1 MLNRV
6 DTVGT
11 FTDGKSSVEHQ
22 INIHVNDLTE
32 VTNNND
38 ISLKEVLAGLMYVME
53 YRIKGGRLPHL
64 DYELMKRLC
73 NGLLSNIGHCE
84 KEHFQNIPTEESD
97 MALHLFGEFIQE
109 VEEFRQV
116 VRGVP
121 VTDLAYALKIHR
133 RCTSSSTDEQKR
145 SAVAVIG
152 LLTKNFTEFSDWK
165 DLVKHDEHSMVEK
178 VLKEYEPTLEIPEMP
193 KSPEDLL
200 PPQSLWIDRKVK
212 VLLDMFKVDKDK
224 GLSSDAIEGLRNH
237 YGPNNLQPPPKP
249 SVLKMLFGQIYNFMN
264 IILIIA
270 TIVEICI
277 GEYKDAVV
285 LFVVIVIN
293 IVIGFTQEYKAE
305 KALEALTS
313 LTIPQ
318 ALVLRDGKQE
328 KINSSELVPGDIV
341 ILDEGEGVPADL
353 RIIEQ
358 SQLEI
363 VESILTG
370 ESVPTAKDIKH
381 IRSRTRKIP
390 LAECKGNAFMGTVV
404 AHGRGK
410 GLVVRTGE
418 YTEIGKISNSIT
430 SQPQAKTSIQ
440 RKLDVLGKWL
450 VVLAIVLCIII
461 VVINLIYG
469 NDTKETINIGLSL
482 AVSVIPEGLVA
493 VVTVTMALGVR
504 RMAKRNAIVR
514 KLPSVETLGS
524 VTVICSDK
532 TGTLT
537 EGKMGTSL
545 IWTID
550 DCGYTFTESTNIDP
564 NKGTVQKLDTGDI
577 TEETLATAKDTGKTY
592 DEADSQLMAAIL
604 SASLCNNSSVLLDPE
619 TNEWKSIGDPTE
631 VAMIIAAQKAGFSRE
646 SWEKNGFIKL
656 GEYPFDSERKLMSV
670 IYTTRKD
677 DDNSKTTTTEDKATA
692 DISNINTLE
701 NICPVPNTSLVLAK
715 GAPEAILQRSISYI
729 PSNTTGHG
737 SLNELINGEQKE
749 LNNEI
754 KALIATRNEQMA
766 SRGLRVLAL
775 ALRKVGHDEAKAIVK
790 SENMTESEKDLSFI
804 GLIGLID
811 PPKKGVRESIS
822 TCKTA
827 GIRVIMITGDHVTTA
842 SAIAKQL
849 GIIDPDNVNMQRTM
863 KGSELDLLSDDA
875 IKELKPFPSVFARV
889 SPDNKLKI
897 VKALQSRNELA
908 AMTGDGVNDA
918 PAIKKADVGIAMGLS
933 GTEITKQA
941 ADIILADDNFSTIVE
956 AVREGRRVY
965 DNILKFIIYLLSC
978 NSAEIQLMMV
988 CTIFNIPLP
997 FTTIMILW
1005 ANIIA
1010 DVPPATALGLEPPEK
1025 DVMERYP
1032 NDPQAGVLNVR
1043 TTISAVLQGTIQ
1055 AGVSFLLYMLAK
1067 ETKILGEA
1075 KYDNIIDKDTN
1086 QFHYAQTVAFAGL
1099 ITLQLIQAFHSRSV
1113 STSIFKTGIMDNKWL
1128 VGANI
1133 LSFVLMLIGIY
1144 VPGISDFL
1152 ENYDIYWQA
1161 WLGIIVG
1168 LIIQLVIIELLKAY
1182 LRRYEHKENLK
1193 KRQRFL
1199 DNV

>member
-1 MLNRV
+1 MLKRV

-38 ISLKEVLAGLMYVME
+38 ISLKEILAGLMYVME

-64 DYELMKRLC
+64 DYDLMKRLC

-121 VTDLAYALKIHR
+121 VTDLAYSLKIHR
-133 RCTSSSTDEQKR
+133 RCTSSATDEQKK

-165 DLVKHDEHSMVEK
+165 DLVKKDEHSMVEK
-178 VLKEYEPTLEIPEMP
+178 VLKEYENTLEIPEMP

-200 PPQSLWIDRKVK
+200 PPQSLWIDRKVN

-224 GLSSDAIEGLRNH
+224 GLSSDSIENLRKH

-249 SVLKMLFGQIYNFMN
+249 SPLKMLLGQIYNFMN

-277 GEYKDAVV
+277 GEYKDAAV

-318 ALVLRDGKQE
+318 ALVIRDGKQE
-328 KINSSELVPGDIV
+328 KINSSELVPGDVV

-370 ESVPTAKDIKH
+370 ESVPTSKDIKH

-390 LAECKGNAFMGTVV
+390 LADCRGNAFMGTVV

-410 GLVVRTGE
+410 GLVVRTGDN
-418 YTEIGKISNSIT
+418 TEIGKISNSIT
-430 SQPQAKTSIQ
+430 SQPQVKTNIQ
-440 RKLDVLGKWL
+440 RKLDILGKWL
-450 VVLAIVLCIII
+450 VVIAIVLCIII

-469 NDTKETINIGLSL
+469 NDKKETINVGLSL

-550 DCGYTFTESTNIDP
+550 DCAYTFTESTNIDP
-564 NKGTVQKLDTGDI
+564 NKGTVQKLSAGEI
-577 TEETLATAKDTGKTY
+577 TEENLSTAADTGKTY
-592 DEADSQLMAAIL
+592 DTTDPQLMAAIL
-604 SASLCNNSSVLLDPE
+604 SASLCNNSSVVIDPE

-631 VAMIIAAQKAGFSRE
+631 VAMIVAAQKAGFSRD
-646 SWEKNGFIKL
+646 SWEKNGLRKL

-670 IYTTRKD
+670 IYTSTRKD
-677 DDNSKTTTTEDKATA
+677 EPATGETDMTA
-692 DISNINTLE
+692 QNANAASPI
-701 NICPVPNTSLVLAK
+701 PNTSIVLAK
-715 GAPEAILQRSISYI
+715 GAPEAILQRSISYV
-729 PSNTTGHG
+729 PSTAAGHG
-737 SLNELINGEQKE
+737 SLSELINGEQKE
-749 LNNEI
+749 LTNEI

-775 ALRKVGHDEAKAIVK
+775 AIRKVGHEEAEDIVK
-790 SENMTESEKDLSFI
+790 SEKMEKSETQLSFI

-811 PPKKGVRESIS
+811 PPKKGVRESIA

-842 SAIAKQL
+842 SAIARQL
-849 GIIDPDNVNMQRTM
+849 GIIDPDNVSMQRTM

-875 IKELKPFPSVFARV
+875 IAELKPFPSVFARV

-897 VKALQSRNELA
+897 VKALQARGELD

-941 ADIILADDNFSTIVE
+941 ADIVLADDNFSTIVE
-956 AVREGRRVY
+956 AIREGRRVY

-1010 DVPPATALGLEPPEK
+1010 DVPPATALGLEPPER

-1032 NDPQAGVLNVR
+1032 NDPKAGVLNVP

-1055 AGVSFLLYMLAK
+1055 AGVSFGLYMLGK
-1067 ETKILGEA
+1067 ETEILGKA
-1075 KYDNIIDKDTN
+1075 KDCT
-1086 QFHYAQTVAFAGL
+1086 QFQYAQTVAFAGL

-1113 STSIFKTGIMDNKWL
+1113 STSIFRTGIWDNKWL
-1128 VGANI
+1128 IGANL

-1152 ENYDIYWQA
+1152 ENYDINWQA
-1161 WLGIIVG
+1161 WLGIIIG

-1182 LRRYEHKENLK
+1182 LRRYEHKENMK

>member
-32 VTNNND
+32 VSNNND

-64 DYELMKRLC
+64 DYDLMKRLC

-116 VRGVP
+116 VREVP
-121 VTDLAYALKIHR
+121 VTDLAYDLKIHR
-133 RCTSSSTDEQKR
+133 RCTSSASDEQKK

-152 LLTKNFTEFSDWK
+152 LLTKNFTEFADWK
-165 DLVKHDEHSMVEK
+165 DLVKHDEHNMVEK
-178 VLKEYEPTLEIPEMP
+178 VLKEYEHSLEIPEMP

-200 PPQSLWIDRKVK
+200 PPQSLWIDRKVN

-224 GLSSDAIEGLRNH
+224 GLSSNQIEGLRNH
-237 YGPNNLQPPPKP
+237 YGTNNLQPPPKP
-249 SVLKMLFGQIYNFMN
+249 SIFKMIIEQVRNFMN

-277 GEYKDAVV
+277 GEYKDAAV

-293 IVIGFTQEYKAE
+293 VVIGFTQEFKAE

-318 ALVLRDGKQE
+318 ALVIRDGTQE
-328 KINSSELVPGDIV
+328 KINSSDLVPGDIV

-390 LAECKGNAFMGTVV
+390 LADCKGNAFMGTVV

-418 YTEIGKISNSIT
+418 FTEIGKISNSIT

-440 RKLDVLGKWL
+440 RKLDILGKWL
-450 VVLAIVLCIII
+450 VVIAIVLCVII
-461 VVINLIYG
+461 VIINICYG
-469 NDTKETINIGLSL
+469 NKIKETIEIGLSL

-493 VVTVTMALGVR
+493 VVTVAMALGVR

-550 DCGYTFTESTNIDP
+550 DCAYTFTESTNMDP
-564 NKGTVQKLDTGDI
+564 NKGTVQKLATGEI
-577 TEETLATAKDTGKTY
+577 TEENLVTAVDTGKTY
-592 DEADSQLMAAIL
+592 DTADAQLMAAIL
-604 SASLCNNSSVLLDPE
+604 SASLCNNSSVLLDSE
-619 TNEWKSIGDPTE
+619 TNQWKSIGDPTE
-631 VAMIIAAQKAGFSRE
+631 VAMIVAAEKAGFSRS
-646 SWEKNGFIKL
+646 SWEKNGFTKL

-670 IYTTRKD
+670 IYTTTNNAPATGEID
-677 DDNSKTTTTEDKATA
+677 MSANTTIDTV
-692 DISNINTLE
+692 
-701 NICPVPNTSLVLAK
+701 CPVPNTSIVLAK
-715 GAPEAILQRSISYI
+715 GAPEAILQRSISYV
-729 PSNTTGHG
+729 PSLNPGHG
-737 SLNELINGEQKE
+737 SLNELINGEQKP
-749 LNNEI
+749 LTNEA

-766 SRGLRVLAL
+766 GRGLRVLAL
-775 ALRKVGHDEAKAIVK
+775 AIRKVGHEEAQAIVK
-790 SENMTESEKDLSFI
+790 SENQQDSESNLSFI

-811 PPKKGVRESIS
+811 PPKKGVRESIT
-822 TCKTA
+822 TCKNA

-842 SAIAKQL
+842 SAIARQL
-849 GIIDPDNVNMQRTM
+849 GIIDAENVNMQRTM

-875 IKELKPFPSVFARV
+875 ISELKPFPSVFARV

-897 VKALQSRNELA
+897 VKALQTRHELA

-918 PAIKKADVGIAMGLS
+918 PAIKKADVGIAMGIG

-941 ADIILADDNFSTIVE
+941 ADIVLADDNFSTIVE
-956 AVREGRRVY
+956 AIREGRRVY
-965 DNILKFIIYLLSC
+965 DNILKFIVYLLSC
-978 NSAEIQLMMV
+978 NSAEIQLMMI

-1010 DVPPATALGLEPPEK
+1010 DVPPATALGLEPPEH

-1032 NDPQAGVLNVR
+1032 NDPQSGILNIR
-1043 TTISAVLQGTIQ
+1043 TTIAAVLQGTIQ
-1055 AGVSFLLYMLAK
+1055 AGVSFVLYMIAK
-1067 ETKILGEA
+1067 ETKILGDAET
-1075 KYDNIIDKDTN
+1075 KHVCT
-1086 QFHYAQTVAFAGL
+1086 QFQYAQTVAFAAL

-1113 STSIFKTGIMDNKWL
+1113 YTSVFKTGILENKWL
-1128 VGANI
+1128 VYANI

-1152 ENYDIYWQA
+1152 ENYDIFWQA
-1161 WLGIIVG
+1161 WLGIIIG
-1168 LIIQLVIIELLKAY
+1168 LIVQLVIIELLKAY
-1182 LRRYEHKENLK
+1182 LRRYEHKVNLK
-1193 KRQRFL
+1193 KKQRFL
-1199 DNV
+1199 ENV

>member
-1 MLNRV
+1 
-6 DTVGT
+6 
-11 FTDGKSSVEHQ
+11 
-22 INIHVNDLTE
+22 
-32 VTNNND
+32 
-38 ISLKEVLAGLMYVME
+38 
-53 YRIKGGRLPHL
+53 
-64 DYELMKRLC
+64 
-73 NGLLSNIGHCE
+73 
-84 KEHFQNIPTEESD
+84 
-97 MALHLFGEFIQE
+97 
-109 VEEFRQV
+109 
-116 VRGVP
+116 
-121 VTDLAYALKIHR
+121 
-133 RCTSSSTDEQKR
+133 
-145 SAVAVIG
+145 
-152 LLTKNFTEFSDWK
+152 
-165 DLVKHDEHSMVEK
+165 
-178 VLKEYEPTLEIPEMP
+178 
-193 KSPEDLL
+193 
-200 PPQSLWIDRKVK
+200 
-212 VLLDMFKVDKDK
+212 MFKVDKDK
-224 GLSSDAIEGLRNH
+224 GLSSDSIEALRKH

-249 SVLKMLFGQIYNFMN
+249 SPLKMLLGQIYNFMN

-328 KINSSELVPGDIV
+328 KINSSDLVPGDIV

-390 LAECKGNAFMGTVV
+390 LADCKGNAFMGTVV

-410 GLVVRTGE
+410 GLVVRTGDN
-418 YTEIGKISNSIT
+418 TEIGKISNSIT
-430 SQPQAKTSIQ
+430 SQPQAKTNIQ
-440 RKLDVLGKWL
+440 RKLDILGKWL

-550 DCGYTFTESTNIDP
+550 DCAYTFTESTNIDP
-564 NKGTVQKLDTGDI
+564 NKGTVQKLSSGEV
-577 TEETLATAKDTGKTY
+577 TEESLATAADTGKTY
-592 DEADSQLMAAIL
+592 DTADAQLMAAIL
-604 SASLCNNSSVLLDPE
+604 SASLCNNSSVVLDPE

-631 VAMIIAAQKAGFSRE
+631 VAMIVAAQKAGFSRD
-646 SWEKNGFIKL
+646 SWENNGFRKL

-670 IYTTRKD
+670 IYTTTRKD
-677 DDNSKTTTTEDKATA
+677 DPASGETDMTA
-692 DISNINTLE
+692 QNASSASPL
-701 NICPVPNTSLVLAK
+701 PNTSLVLAK
-715 GAPEAILQRSISYI
+715 GAPEAILQRSISYV
-729 PSNTTGHG
+729 PSVAAGHS
-737 SLNELINGEQKE
+737 SLSDLINGEQRE
-749 LNNEI
+749 LTNEV

-775 ALRKVGHDEAKAIVK
+775 AVRKVGHEEAEAIVK
-790 SENMTESEKDLSFI
+790 SEKMEQSETQLSFI

-811 PPKKGVRESIS
+811 PPKKGVRESIA

-842 SAIAKQL
+842 SAIARQL
-849 GIIDPDNVNMQRTM
+849 GIIDSENVAMQRTM
-863 KGSELDLLSDDA
+863 KGSELDLLSEDA
-875 IKELKPFPSVFARV
+875 IAELKPFPSVFARV

-897 VKALQSRNELA
+897 VKALQARGELD

-941 ADIILADDNFSTIVE
+941 ADIVLADDNFSTIVE
-956 AVREGRRVY
+956 AIREGRRVY

-1010 DVPPATALGLEPPEK
+1010 DVPPATALGLEPPER

-1032 NDPQAGVLNVR
+1032 NDPKAGVLNVP

-1055 AGVSFLLYMLAK
+1055 AGVSFALYMLAK
-1067 ETKILGEA
+1067 ETEILGKA
-1075 KYDNIIDKDTN
+1075 KGCT
-1086 QFHYAQTVAFAGL
+1086 QFQYAQTVAFAGL
-1099 ITLQLIQAFHSRSV
+1099 ITLQLVQAFHSRSV
-1113 STSIFKTGIMDNKWL
+1113 STSIFRTGIMDNKWL
-1128 VGANI
+1128 IGANI

-1152 ENYDIYWQA
+1152 ENYEIYWQA

-1168 LIIQLVIIELLKAY
+1168 LIIQLVVIELLKAY

>member
-1 MLNRV
+1 
-6 DTVGT
+6 
-11 FTDGKSSVEHQ
+11 
-22 INIHVNDLTE
+22 
-32 VTNNND
+32 
-38 ISLKEVLAGLMYVME
+38 
-53 YRIKGGRLPHL
+53 
-64 DYELMKRLC
+64 
-73 NGLLSNIGHCE
+73 
-84 KEHFQNIPTEESD
+84 
-97 MALHLFGEFIQE
+97 
-109 VEEFRQV
+109 
-116 VRGVP
+116 
-121 VTDLAYALKIHR
+121 
-133 RCTSSSTDEQKR
+133 
-145 SAVAVIG
+145 
-152 LLTKNFTEFSDWK
+152 
-165 DLVKHDEHSMVEK
+165 
-178 VLKEYEPTLEIPEMP
+178 
-193 KSPEDLL
+193 
-200 PPQSLWIDRKVK
+200 
-212 VLLDMFKVDKDK
+212 MFKVDKDK
-224 GLSSDAIEGLRNH
+224 GLSSDSIEALRKH

-249 SVLKMLFGQIYNFMN
+249 SPLKMLLGQIYNFMN

-328 KINSSELVPGDIV
+328 KINSSDLVPGDIV

-390 LAECKGNAFMGTVV
+390 LADCKGNAFMGTVV

-410 GLVVRTGE
+410 GLVVRTGDN
-418 YTEIGKISNSIT
+418 TEIGKISNSIT
-430 SQPQAKTSIQ
+430 SQPQAKTNIQ
-440 RKLDVLGKWL
+440 RKLDILGKWL

-550 DCGYTFTESTNIDP
+550 DCAYTFTESTNIDP
-564 NKGTVQKLDTGDI
+564 NKGTVQKLSSGEV
-577 TEETLATAKDTGKTY
+577 TEESLATAADTGKTY
-592 DEADSQLMAAIL
+592 DTADAQLMAAIL
-604 SASLCNNSSVLLDPE
+604 SASLCNNSSVVLDPE

-631 VAMIIAAQKAGFSRE
+631 VAMIVAAQKAGFSRD
-646 SWEKNGFIKL
+646 SWENNGFRKL

-670 IYTTRKD
+670 IYTTTRKD
-677 DDNSKTTTTEDKATA
+677 DPASGETDMTA
-692 DISNINTLE
+692 QNASSASPL
-701 NICPVPNTSLVLAK
+701 PNTSLVLAK
-715 GAPEAILQRSISYI
+715 GAPEAILQRSISYV
-729 PSNTTGHG
+729 PSVAAGHS
-737 SLNELINGEQKE
+737 SLSDLINGEQRE
-749 LNNEI
+749 LTNEV

-775 ALRKVGHDEAKAIVK
+775 AVRKVGHEEAEAIVK
-790 SENMTESEKDLSFI
+790 SEKMEQSETQLSFI

-811 PPKKGVRESIS
+811 PPKKGVRESIA

-842 SAIAKQL
+842 SAIARQL
-849 GIIDPDNVNMQRTM
+849 GIIDSENVAMQRTM
-863 KGSELDLLSDDA
+863 KGSELDLLSEDA
-875 IKELKPFPSVFARV
+875 IAELKPFPSVFARV

-897 VKALQSRNELA
+897 VKALQARGELD

-941 ADIILADDNFSTIVE
+941 ADIVLADDNFSTIVE
-956 AVREGRRVY
+956 AIREGRRVY

-1010 DVPPATALGLEPPEK
+1010 DVPPATALGLEPPER
-1025 DVMERYP
+1025 DVMEPYP
-1032 NDPQAGVLNVR
+1032 NDPKAGVLNVP

-1055 AGVSFLLYMLAK
+1055 AGVSFALYMLAK
-1067 ETKILGEA
+1067 ETEILGKA
-1075 KYDNIIDKDTN
+1075 KGCT
-1086 QFHYAQTVAFAGL
+1086 QFQYAQTVAFAGL
-1099 ITLQLIQAFHSRSV
+1099 ITLQLVQAFHSRSV
-1113 STSIFKTGIMDNKWL
+1113 STSIFRTGIMDNKWL
-1128 VGANI
+1128 IGANI

-1152 ENYDIYWQA
+1152 ENYEIYWQA

-1168 LIIQLVIIELLKAY
+1168 LIIQLVVIELLKAY

>member
-1 MLNRV
+1 MNM
-6 DTVGT
+6 
-11 FTDGKSSVEHQ
+11 
-22 INIHVNDLTE
+22 NIE
-32 VTNNND
+32 
-38 ISLKEVLAGLMYVME
+38 I
-53 YRIKGGRLPHL
+53 
-64 DYELMKRLC
+64 
-73 NGLLSNIGHCE
+73 
-84 KEHFQNIPTEESD
+84 
-97 MALHLFGEFIQE
+97 
-109 VEEFRQV
+109 EEFRQV

-133 RCTSSSTDEQKR
+133 RCTSSSTDEQKK

-152 LLTKNFTEFSDWK
+152 LLTKNFTEFADWK
-165 DLVKHDEHSMVEK
+165 DLVKHDEHHMVEK
-178 VLKEYEPTLEIPEMP
+178 VLKEYENTLEIPEMP

-200 PPQSLWIDRKVK
+200 PPQSLWIDRKVN

-224 GLSSDAIEGLRNH
+224 GLSSDSIEGLRNH
-237 YGPNNLQPPPKP
+237 YGPNNLKPPPKP
-249 SVLKMLFGQIYNFMN
+249 SPLKMLLGQIYNFMN

-328 KINSSELVPGDIV
+328 KVNSCDLVPGDIV

-390 LAECKGNAFMGTVV
+390 LADCKGNAFMGTVV

-410 GLVVRTGE
+410 GLVVRTGDN
-418 YTEIGKISNSIT
+418 TEIGKISNSIT
-430 SQPQAKTSIQ
+430 SQPQAKTNIQ
-440 RKLDVLGKWL
+440 RKLDILGKWL
-450 VVLAIVLCIII
+450 VVIAIVLCIII

-469 NDTKETINIGLSL
+469 NDTKETINVGLSL

-550 DCGYTFTESTNIDP
+550 DCAYTFTESTNIDP
-564 NKGTVQKLDTGDI
+564 NKGTVQKLNSGEI
-577 TEETLATAKDTGKTY
+577 TEESLATAADTGKTY
-592 DEADSQLMAAIL
+592 DTADAQLMAAVL
-604 SASLCNNSSVLLDPE
+604 SASLCNNSSVVLDQE

-631 VAMIIAAQKAGFSRE
+631 VAMIVAAQKAGFSRD
-646 SWEKNGFIKL
+646 SWEKDGFRKL

-670 IYTTRKD
+670 IYTTTRKD
-677 DDNSKTTTTEDKATA
+677 GPTSGEADMTTQDTNSTVP
-692 DISNINTLE
+692 L
-701 NICPVPNTSLVLAK
+701 PNTSLILAK
-715 GAPEAILQRSISYI
+715 GAPEAILQRSISYV
-729 PSNTTGHG
+729 PSVAAGHG
-737 SLNELINGEQKE
+737 SLSDLINGEQRE
-749 LNNEI
+749 LTNEV
-754 KALIATRNEQMA
+754 KSLIATRNEQMA

-775 ALRKVGHDEAKAIVK
+775 AVRKVGHEEAEAIVK
-790 SENMTESEKDLSFI
+790 SEKMEQSETQLSFV

-811 PPKKGVRESIS
+811 PPKKGVRESIA

-842 SAIAKQL
+842 SAIARQL
-849 GIIDPDNVNMQRTM
+849 GIIDTENVSMQRTM
-863 KGSELDLLSDDA
+863 KGSELDLLSEDA
-875 IKELKPFPSVFARV
+875 IAELKPFPSVFARV

-897 VKALQSRNELA
+897 VKALQARGELD

-918 PAIKKADVGIAMGLS
+918 PAIKKADVGIAMGVS

-941 ADIILADDNFSTIVE
+941 ADIVLADDNFSTIVE
-956 AVREGRRVY
+956 AIREGRRVY

-978 NSAEIQLMMV
+978 NSSEIQLMMV

-1010 DVPPATALGLEPPEK
+1010 DVPPATALGLEPPER
-1025 DVMERYP
+1025 DVMQRYP
-1032 NDPQAGVLNVR
+1032 NDPKAGVLNIP

-1055 AGVSFLLYMLAK
+1055 AGVSFALYMLAK
-1067 ETKILGEA
+1067 ETEILGKA
-1075 KYDNIIDKDTN
+1075 KGCT
-1086 QFHYAQTVAFAGL
+1086 QFQYAQTVAFAGL

-1113 STSIFKTGIMDNKWL
+1113 STSIFRTGIWDNKWL
-1128 VGANI
+1128 IGANI

-1161 WLGIIVG
+1161 WIGIIVG

>member
-1 MLNRV
+1 MLDRT
-6 DTVGT
+6 DTIGTVGT

-64 DYELMKRLC
+64 DYDLMKRLC

-121 VTDLAYALKIHR
+121 VTDLAYSLKIHR
-133 RCTSSSTDEQKR
+133 RCTSSSTDEQKK

-152 LLTKNFTEFSDWK
+152 LLTKNFKEFADWK
-165 DLVKHDEHSMVEK
+165 DLVKQDEHHLVEK
-178 VLKEYEPTLEIPEMP
+178 VLKEYENTLEIPEMP
-193 KSPEDLL
+193 KSPDDLL
-200 PPQSLWIDRKVK
+200 PPQSLWIDRKVN
-212 VLLDMFKVDKDK
+212 VLLDMFKIDKDK
-224 GLSSDAIEGLRNH
+224 GLSSDSIETLRKH

-249 SVLKMLFGQIYNFMN
+249 SPLKMLLGQIYNFMN

-277 GEYKDAVV
+277 GEYKDAIV

-293 IVIGFTQEYKAE
+293 VVIGFTQEYKAE

-318 ALVLRDGKQE
+318 ALVVRDGKQE
-328 KINSSELVPGDIV
+328 KINSCDLVPGDIV

-390 LAECKGNAFMGTVV
+390 LADCKGNAFMGTVV

-430 SQPQAKTSIQ
+430 SQPQQKTSIQ
-440 RKLDVLGKWL
+440 RKLDILGKWL
-450 VVLAIVLCIII
+450 VVIAIVLCIII

-469 NDTKETINIGLSL
+469 NETKETINIGLSL

-550 DCGYTFTESTNIDP
+550 DQAYTFTESTNIDP
-564 NKGTVQKLDTGDI
+564 NKGTVQRLAAGEV
-577 TEETLATAKDTGKTY
+577 TEENLATAADTGKTY
-592 DEADSQLMAAIL
+592 DTADSHLMAAIL
-604 SASLCNNSSVLLDPE
+604 SASLCNNSSVVKDPE

-631 VAMIIAAQKAGFSRE
+631 VAMIVAAQKAGFSRE
-646 SWEKNGFIKL
+646 SWEKNGFKKL

-670 IYTTRKD
+670 IYTTTSD
-677 DDNSKTTTTEDKATA
+677 APADTVGETDMSGTAALSNS
-692 DISNINTLE
+692 L
-701 NICPVPNTSLVLAK
+701 PVPNTSLVLAK
-715 GAPEAILQRSISYI
+715 GAPEAILQRTVSYI
-729 PSNTTGHG
+729 PSVPAGHG
-737 SLNELINGEQKE
+737 SLSELINGEQRPIT
-749 LNNEI
+749 NEV

-775 ALRKVGHDEAKAIVK
+775 ALRKVGHEEAHAIVK
-790 SENMTESEKDLSFI
+790 SENIQDSECNLSFI

-811 PPKKGVRESIS
+811 PPKKGVRESIA

-842 SAIAKQL
+842 SAIARQL
-849 GIIDPDNVNMQRTM
+849 GIIDSENISMQRTM

-875 IKELKPFPSVFARV
+875 IAELKPFPSVFARV

-897 VKALQSRNELA
+897 VKALQARHELA

-956 AVREGRRVY
+956 AIREGRRVY

-1010 DVPPATALGLEPPEK
+1010 DVPPATALGLEPPER

-1032 NDPQAGVLNVR
+1032 NDPDAGVLNYR
-1043 TTISAVLQGTIQ
+1043 TTISAVLQGTVQ

-1067 ETKILGEA
+1067 GTSILG
-1075 KYDNIIDKDTN
+1075 KNKNVD
-1086 QFHYAQTVAFAGL
+1086 QFNYAQTVAFAGL
-1099 ITLQLIQAFHSRSV
+1099 ITLQLVQAFHSRSV
-1113 STSIFKTGIMDNKWL
+1113 STSVFKTGIWDNKWL

-1152 ENYDIYWQA
+1152 ENYAINWQA
-1161 WLGIIVG
+1161 WLGILIG

-1182 LRRYEHKENLK
+1182 LRRYEHKENLR

>member
-32 VTNNND
+32 VSNNND

-64 DYELMKRLC
+64 DYDLMKRLC
-73 NGLLSNIGHCE
+73 NGLLSNISHCE

-116 VRGVP
+116 VRGIP

-152 LLTKNFTEFSDWK
+152 LLTKNFTEFADWK
-165 DLVKHDEHSMVEK
+165 DLVKQDEHNMVEK

-200 PPQSLWIDRKVK
+200 PPQSLWIDRKVN

-224 GLSSDAIEGLRNH
+224 GLSSDQIEGLRNH
-237 YGPNNLQPPPKP
+237 YGSNNLQPPPKP
-249 SVLKMLFGQIYNFMN
+249 SIFKMIFEQIRNFMN

-277 GEYKDAVV
+277 GEYKDAAV
-285 LFVVIVIN
+285 LFVVIIIN
-293 IVIGFTQEYKAE
+293 VVIGFTQEFKAE

-318 ALVLRDGKQE
+318 ALVIRDGKQE
-328 KINSSELVPGDIV
+328 KVNSSDLVPGDIV

-390 LAECKGNAFMGTVV
+390 LADCKGNAFMGTVV

-418 YTEIGKISNSIT
+418 FTEIGKISNSIT

-440 RKLDVLGKWL
+440 RKLDILGKWL
-450 VVLAIVLCIII
+450 VVIAIVLCIII
-461 VVINLIYG
+461 VIINICYG
-469 NDTKETINIGLSL
+469 NKIKETIEIGLSL

-493 VVTVTMALGVR
+493 VVTVAMALGVR

-550 DCGYTFTESTNIDP
+550 DFAYTFTESTNMDP
-564 NKGTVQKLDTGDI
+564 NKGTVQKLATGEI
-577 TEETLATAKDTGKTY
+577 TEENLVTATDTGKTY
-592 DEADSQLMAAIL
+592 DTADAQLMAAVL
-604 SASLCNNSSVLLDPE
+604 SASLCNNSSVFLDPE
-619 TNEWKSIGDPTE
+619 TNQWKSIGDPTE
-631 VAMIIAAQKAGFSRE
+631 VAMIVAAEKAGFSR
-646 SWEKNGFIKL
+646 SNWEKDGFTKL

-670 IYTTRKD
+670 IYTTTNNTPATGEVD
-677 DDNSKTTTTEDKATA
+677 MSANTTMNAA
-692 DISNINTLE
+692 
-701 NICPVPNTSLVLAK
+701 CPVPNTSIVLAK
-715 GAPEAILQRSISYI
+715 GAPEAILQRSISYV
-729 PSNTTGHG
+729 PSTNPGHG
-737 SLNELINGEQKE
+737 SLNELINGEQRP
-749 LNNEI
+749 LTNEI

-766 SRGLRVLAL
+766 GRGLRVLAL
-775 ALRKVGHDEAKAIVK
+775 AIRKVSHEEAHAIVK
-790 SENMTESEKDLSFI
+790 SEQQQDSESNLSFI

-811 PPKKGVRESIS
+811 PPKKGVRESIA
-822 TCKTA
+822 TCKNA
-827 GIRVIMITGDHVTTA
+827 GIRVIMITGDHVITA
-842 SAIAKQL
+842 SAIARQL
-849 GIIDPDNVNMQRTM
+849 GIIDAENISMQRTM

-875 IKELKPFPSVFARV
+875 IAELKPFPSVFARV

-897 VKALQSRNELA
+897 VKALQARHELA

-918 PAIKKADVGIAMGLS
+918 PAIKKADVGIAMGIG

-941 ADIILADDNFSTIVE
+941 ADIVLADDNFSTIVE
-956 AVREGRRVY
+956 AIREGRRVY
-965 DNILKFIIYLLSC
+965 DNILKFIVYLLSC
-978 NSAEIQLMMV
+978 NSAEIQLMMI

-1010 DVPPATALGLEPPEK
+1010 DVPPATALGLEPPEH
-1025 DVMERYP
+1025 DVMKRYP
-1032 NDPQAGVLNVR
+1032 NDPQAGILNIR
-1043 TTISAVLQGTIQ
+1043 TTIAAVLQGTIQ
-1055 AGVSFLLYMLAK
+1055 AGVSFVLYMIAK
-1067 ETKILGEA
+1067 ETTLLGDAEA
-1075 KYDNIIDKDTN
+1075 KHVCT
-1086 QFHYAQTVAFAGL
+1086 QFQYAQTVAFAAL

-1113 STSIFKTGIMDNKWL
+1113 YSSIFKTGILENKWL
-1128 VGANI
+1128 VFANI

-1152 ENYDIYWQA
+1152 ENYDIFWQA
-1161 WLGIIVG
+1161 WLGIIIG
-1168 LIIQLVIIELLKAY
+1168 LVVQFVIIEILKAY
-1182 LRRYEHKENLK
+1182 LRNYEHKVNLK
-1193 KRQRFL
+1193 KKQRFL
-1199 DNV
+1199 ENV

>member
-1 MLNRV
+1 MNLNRV

-22 INIHVNDLTE
+22 INIHVNDLTK
-32 VTNNND
+32 VSDAND

-64 DYELMKRLC
+64 DYDLMKRLC

-116 VRGVP
+116 LREVP
-121 VTDLAYALKIHR
+121 VTDLAYDLKIHR

-152 LLTKNFTEFSDWK
+152 LLTKNFTEFADWK
-165 DLVKHDEHSMVEK
+165 DLVKHDEHNMVEK

-200 PPQSLWIDRKVK
+200 PPQSLWIDRKVN
-212 VLLDMFKVDKDK
+212 VLLDMFNVDKDK
-224 GLSSDAIEGLRNH
+224 GLSSDKIEGLRNH
-237 YGPNNLQPPPKP
+237 YGSNNLQPPPKP
-249 SVLKMLFGQIYNFMN
+249 SIFKMIIGQIQNFMN

-277 GEYKDAVV
+277 GEFKDAAV
-285 LFVVIVIN
+285 LFVVILIN
-293 IVIGFTQEYKAE
+293 IIIGFTQEFKAE

-318 ALVLRDGKQE
+318 ALVVRDGKQE
-328 KINSSELVPGDIV
+328 KINSSDLVPGDIV

-390 LAECKGNAFMGTVV
+390 LADCKGNAFMGTVV

-440 RKLDVLGKWL
+440 RKLDILGKWL
-450 VVLAIVLCIII
+450 VVIAIVLCIII

-469 NDTKETINIGLSL
+469 NDTKTTIEIGLSL

-493 VVTVTMALGVR
+493 VVTVAMALGVR

-550 DCGYTFTESTNIDP
+550 DCAYTFTESTNIDP
-564 NKGTVQKLDTGDI
+564 NKGTVQKLSSGEI
-577 TEETLATAKDTGKTY
+577 TEESLATAADTGKTY
-592 DEADSQLMAAIL
+592 DTADPQLMAAIL

-619 TNEWKSIGDPTE
+619 TNQWKSIGDPTE
-631 VAMIIAAQKAGFSRE
+631 VAMIVAAQKAGFSRE
-646 SWEKNGFIKL
+646 SWEKNGFNKL

-670 IYTTRKD
+670 IYTTT
-677 DDNSKTTTTEDKATA
+677 NSTPATDETDMTSSA
-692 DISNINTLE
+692 AIDSSS
-701 NICPVPNTSLVLAK
+701 PVPNTSLVLAK
-715 GAPEAILQRSISYI
+715 GAPEAILQRSISYV
-729 PSNTTGHG
+729 PSVNPGHG
-737 SLNELINGEQKE
+737 SLNDLINTEQKP
-749 LNNEI
+749 LTNEI
-754 KALIATRNEQMA
+754 KSLIATRNEQMA

-775 ALRKVGHDEAKAIVK
+775 AIRKVGHEEAKNIVK
-790 SENMTESEKDLSFI
+790 SENQQDSESNLSFI

-811 PPKKGVRESIS
+811 PPKQGVRESIS

-842 SAIAKQL
+842 SAIARQL
-849 GIIDPDNVNMQRTM
+849 GIIDSENINMQRTM

-875 IKELKPFPSVFARV
+875 IAELKPFPSVFARV

-897 VKALQSRNELA
+897 VQALQARNELA

-918 PAIKKADVGIAMGLS
+918 PAIKKADVGIAMGVG

-941 ADIILADDNFSTIVE
+941 ADIVLADDNFSTIVE
-956 AVREGRRVY
+956 AIREGRRVY
-965 DNILKFIIYLLSC
+965 DNILKFIVYLLSC

-1010 DVPPATALGLEPPEK
+1010 DVPPATALGLEPPERN
-1025 DVMERYP
+1025 VMERYP
-1032 NDPQAGVLNVR
+1032 NDPQSGILNVR
-1043 TTISAVLQGTIQ
+1043 TTIAAVLQGTIQ
-1055 AGVSFLLYMLAK
+1055 AGVSFVLYMLSK
-1067 ETKILGEA
+1067 ETELLGKA
-1075 KYDNIIDKDTN
+1075 KLPVS
-1086 QFHYAQTVAFAGL
+1086 QFQYAQTVAFAGL

-1113 STSIFKTGIMDNKWL
+1113 YSSVFKTGILENKWL
-1128 VGANI
+1128 VGANL

-1161 WLGIIVG
+1161 WLGIIIG

-1182 LRRYEHKENLK
+1182 LRRYEHKVNIK
-1193 KRQRFL
+1193 KKQRFL
-1199 DNV
+1199 ENV

>member
-1 MLNRV
+1 MYIYLILII
-6 DTVGT
+6 
-11 FTDGKSSVEHQ
+11 F
-22 INIHVNDLTE
+22 
-32 VTNNND
+32 
-38 ISLKEVLAGLMYVME
+38 SL
-53 YRIKGGRLPHL
+53 
-64 DYELMKRLC
+64 
-73 NGLLSNIGHCE
+73 
-84 KEHFQNIPTEESD
+84 
-97 MALHLFGEFIQE
+97 LFYNLG
-109 VEEFRQV
+109 
-116 VRGVP
+116 
-121 VTDLAYALKIHR
+121 
-133 RCTSSSTDEQKR
+133 
-145 SAVAVIG
+145 
-152 LLTKNFTEFSDWK
+152 
-165 DLVKHDEHSMVEK
+165 
-178 VLKEYEPTLEIPEMP
+178 
-193 KSPEDLL
+193 
-200 PPQSLWIDRKVK
+200 LWIDRKVP

-224 GLSSDAIEGLRNH
+224 GLSSDSIEELRKH

-249 SVLKMLFGQIYNFMN
+249 SPLKMLFGQIYNFMN

-277 GEYKDAVV
+277 GEYKDAIV

-318 ALVLRDGKQE
+318 ALVIRDGKQE
-328 KINSSELVPGDIV
+328 KINSSELVPGDVV
-341 ILDEGEGVPADL
+341 ILDEGDGVPADL

-390 LAECKGNAFMGTVV
+390 LADCKGNAFMGTVV

-410 GLVVRTGE
+410 GLVVRTGDN
-418 YTEIGKISNSIT
+418 TEIGKISNSIT
-430 SQPQAKTSIQ
+430 SQPQAKTNIQ
-440 RKLDVLGKWL
+440 RKLDILGKWL
-450 VVLAIVLCIII
+450 VVIAIVLCIII
-461 VVINLIYG
+461 VVINLLYG
-469 NDTKETINIGLSL
+469 NPTRETINVGLSL

-550 DCGYTFTESTNIDP
+550 DCAYTFTESTNIDP
-564 NKGTVQKLDTGDI
+564 NKGTVQKLSSGEV
-577 TEETLATAKDTGKTY
+577 TEESLATAADTGKTY
-592 DEADSQLMAAIL
+592 DTADAQLMAAIL

-619 TNEWKSIGDPTE
+619 TKEWKSIGDPTE
-631 VAMIIAAQKAGFSRE
+631 VAMIVAAQKAGFSRD
-646 SWEKNGFIKL
+646 SWENNGFRKL

-670 IYTTRKD
+670 IYTTTRKD
-677 DDNSKTTTTEDKATA
+677 EPASGEADMTTQNASATTP
-692 DISNINTLE
+692 L
-701 NICPVPNTSLVLAK
+701 PNTSLVLAK
-715 GAPEAILQRSISYI
+715 GAPEAILQRSVSYV
-729 PSNTTGHG
+729 PSVAPGQS
-737 SLNELINGEQKE
+737 SLSDLINGEQRE
-749 LNNEI
+749 LTNEV

-766 SRGLRVLAL
+766 SRGLRVLGL
-775 ALRKVGHDEAKAIVK
+775 AVRKVGHEEAEAIVK
-790 SENMTESEKDLSFI
+790 SEKMEESETQLSFI

-811 PPKKGVRESIS
+811 PPKQGVRESIS

-842 SAIAKQL
+842 SAIARQL
-849 GIIDPDNVNMQRTM
+849 GIIDPDNVAMQRTM
-863 KGSELDLLSDDA
+863 KGSELDLLSEDA
-875 IKELKPFPSVFARV
+875 VAELKPFPSVFARV

-897 VKALQSRNELA
+897 VKALQARGELDA
-908 AMTGDGVNDA
+908 MITGDHVTTASAIARQLGIIDPDNVAMQRTMKGSELDLLSEDAVAELKPFPSVFARVSPDNKLKIVKALQARGELDAMTGDGVNDA

-941 ADIILADDNFSTIVE
+941 ADIVLADDNFSTIVE
-956 AVREGRRVY
+956 AIREGRRVY
-965 DNILKFIIYLLSC
+965 DNILKFIVYLLSC

-1010 DVPPATALGLEPPEK
+1010 DVPPATALGLEPPER

-1032 NDPQAGVLNVR
+1032 NDPKAGVLNVP

-1055 AGVSFLLYMLAK
+1055 AGVSFALFMLAK
-1067 ETKILGEA
+1067 DTSILGTA
-1075 KYDNIIDKDTN
+1075 KECT
-1086 QFHYAQTVAFAGL
+1086 QLQYAQTVAFAGL

-1113 STSIFKTGIMDNKWL
+1113 SSSIFRTGIWDNKWL
-1128 VGANI
+1128 IGANI

-1161 WLGIIVG
+1161 WVAIIIG
-1168 LIIQLVIIELLKAY
+1168 LIIQLVIIECLKAY
-1182 LRRYEHKENLK
+1182 LRRYEHKLNMK
-1193 KRQRFL
+1193 KKQRFL
-1199 DNV
+1199 ENV

>member
-32 VTNNND
+32 VSNNND

-64 DYELMKRLC
+64 DYDLMKRLC

-116 VRGVP
+116 VREVP
-121 VTDLAYALKIHR
+121 VTDLAYDLKIHR
-133 RCTSSSTDEQKR
+133 RCTSSSTDEQKK

-152 LLTKNFTEFSDWK
+152 LLTKNFTEFADWK
-165 DLVKHDEHSMVEK
+165 DLVKQDDHNMVEK

-200 PPQSLWIDRKVK
+200 PPQSLWIDRKVN

-224 GLSSDAIEGLRNH
+224 GLPSDQIEGLRNH
-237 YGPNNLQPPPKP
+237 YGSNNLQPPPKP
-249 SVLKMLFGQIYNFMN
+249 SIFKMIIEQIRNFMN

-277 GEYKDAVV
+277 GEYKDAAV

-293 IVIGFTQEYKAE
+293 VVIGFTQEFKAE

-318 ALVLRDGKQE
+318 ALVIRDGKQE
-328 KINSSELVPGDIV
+328 KVNSSDLVPGDIV

-390 LAECKGNAFMGTVV
+390 LADCKGNAFMGTVV

-418 YTEIGKISNSIT
+418 FTEIGKISNSLT

-440 RKLDVLGKWL
+440 RKLDILGKWL
-450 VVLAIVLCIII
+450 VVIAIVLCIII
-461 VVINLIYG
+461 VVINICYG
-469 NDTKETINIGLSL
+469 NKIKETIEIGLSL

-493 VVTVTMALGVR
+493 VVTVAMALGVR

-550 DCGYTFTESTNIDP
+550 DYAYTFTESTNMDP
-564 NKGTVQKLDTGDI
+564 NKGTVQKLATGEI
-577 TEETLATAKDTGKTY
+577 TEENLATAADTGKTY
-592 DEADSQLMAAIL
+592 DTADAQLMAAIL

-619 TNEWKSIGDPTE
+619 TNQWKSIGDPTE
-631 VAMIIAAQKAGFSRE
+631 VAMIVAAEKAGFSR
-646 SWEKNGFIKL
+646 SNWEKNGFTKL

-670 IYTTRKD
+670 IYTTTNNTPATGEAD
-677 DDNSKTTTTEDKATA
+677 MSANTTIDSA
-692 DISNINTLE
+692 
-701 NICPVPNTSLVLAK
+701 CPVPNTSIVLAK
-715 GAPEAILQRSISYI
+715 GAPEAILQRSISYV
-729 PSNTTGHG
+729 PSINPGQG
-737 SLNELINGEQKE
+737 SLNELINGEQKP
-749 LNNEI
+749 LTNEI

-766 SRGLRVLAL
+766 GRGLRVLAL
-775 ALRKVGHDEAKAIVK
+775 AIRKVGHEEAQAIVK
-790 SENMTESEKDLSFI
+790 SEQQQDSESNLSFI

-811 PPKKGVRESIS
+811 PPKKGVRESIAI
-822 TCKTA
+822 CKNA
-827 GIRVIMITGDHVTTA
+827 GIRVIMITGDHVITA
-842 SAIAKQL
+842 SAIARQL
-849 GIIDPDNVNMQRTM
+849 GIIDSENISMQRTM

-875 IKELKPFPSVFARV
+875 IAELKPFPSVFARV

-897 VKALQSRNELA
+897 VKALQARHELA

-918 PAIKKADVGIAMGLS
+918 PAIKKADVGIAMGIG

-941 ADIILADDNFSTIVE
+941 ADIVLADDNFSTIVE
-956 AVREGRRVY
+956 AIREGRRVY
-965 DNILKFIIYLLSC
+965 DNILKFIVYLLSC
-978 NSAEIQLMMV
+978 NSAEIQLMMI

-1010 DVPPATALGLEPPEK
+1010 DVPPATALGLEPPEH

-1032 NDPQAGVLNVR
+1032 NDPQSGILNVR
-1043 TTISAVLQGTIQ
+1043 TTIAAVLQGTIQ
-1055 AGVSFLLYMLAK
+1055 AGVSFVLYMIAK
-1067 ETKILGEA
+1067 ETTLLGDAVA
-1075 KYDNIIDKDTN
+1075 KDLCT
-1086 QFHYAQTVAFAGL
+1086 QFQYAQTVAFAAL

-1113 STSIFKTGIMDNKWL
+1113 YSSIFNTGIFENKWL
-1128 VGANI
+1128 VFANI

-1152 ENYDIYWQA
+1152 ENYDIFWQA
-1161 WLGIIVG
+1161 WLGIIIG
-1168 LIIQLVIIELLKAY
+1168 LVVQFVIIELLKAY
-1182 LRRYEHKENLK
+1182 LRRYEHKVNLK
-1193 KRQRFL
+1193 KKQRFL